1 MIQQMLAMWSL
12 VPLPFL
18 KPAWTS
24 GNSWFTKPVNQK
36 HIDCQTF
43 LRQRWVHSGFA
54 ENYNLRSST
63 LQIPTRQREENAFI
77 EKKRKLGVGERPWTQ
92 YVAFHWLNPVKNGSK
107 GAFLFLIG
115 LCSCDSVWVP
125 PSGLFHWDFC
135 LSIFYKCFIKLK
147 TTLDFPGGSDSK
159 VSACNAG
166 DLGSISGQEDLLR
179 RKWQS
184 TPVFLPGKSRWWRS
198 LVGYSPWGCKE
209 SDTTEWLHF
218 PLFKLNNHRFTH
230 VSGYAFKMFKLLDL
244 PILHWPLQ
252 Y

>member
-24 GNSWFTKPVNQK
+24 GSSWFTKPVNQK

-77 EKKRKLGVGERPWTQ
+77 EKKRKLGVGERLWTQ

-147 TTLDFPGGSDSK
+147 TTLDLPGGSDSK

-166 DLGSISGQEDLLR
+166 DLGSISGQEDLLE
-179 RKWQS
+179 KEMAIHSSILAWKI
-184 TPVFLPGKSRWWRS
+184 PLMEEPGR
-198 LVGYSPWGCKE
+198 L
-209 SDTTEWLHF
+209 
-218 PLFKLNNHRFTH
+218 
-230 VSGYAFKMFKLLDL
+230 
-244 PILHWPLQ
+244 
-252 Y
+252 